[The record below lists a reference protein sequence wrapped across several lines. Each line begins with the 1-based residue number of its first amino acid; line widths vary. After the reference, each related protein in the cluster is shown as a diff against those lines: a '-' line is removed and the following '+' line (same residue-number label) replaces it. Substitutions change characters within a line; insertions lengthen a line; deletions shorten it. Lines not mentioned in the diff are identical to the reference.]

1 MGIPISVSYE
11 NSFRAGGG
19 AKNMSYTLTLLNALV
34 FPINNLITNVNILTS
49 TNSINYKKIY

>member
-1 MGIPISVSYE
+1 MKIPLE
-11 NSFRAGGG
+11 RGGG

-49 TNSINYKKIY
+49 ANSINYKKIY